1 MKKWLIGLCCVLAV
15 TAIAFVTVVNNQNGR
30 IDTLNKDLGEIQTEV
45 NTLKE
50 KNAESEKT
58 IQGLNEQVDSLTT
71 ERDQL
76 TAENGKLAE
85 DLENLNRNL
94 SSSEQKLQN
103 VMYILTDGAQGS
115 IDSMMDIL
123 TKNAEEAAAEE
134 VPAEE
139 KLAEEVPAEEKPA
152 EEAVT
157 EAPAEEKPA
166 EEAPAE
172 EKPAEEAPAEAPA
185 AEAAPAE
192 APAAEEAAG
201 A

>member
-30 IDTLNKDLGEIQTEV
+30 IDSLNKDLGEIQTEV
-45 NTLKE
+45 NALKE

-58 IQGLNEQVDSLTT
+58 IQGLNGQVDSLTA
-71 ERDQL
+71 ERDLL
-76 TAENGKLAE
+76 TAEKGKLTE

-115 IDSMMDIL
+115 IDSMMELL
-123 TKNAEEAAAEE
+123 TKTAEEAAAEE

-139 KLAEEVPAEEKPA
+139 KPAEEVPEEEKPAEEAAAEEKPA
-152 EEAVT
+152 EET
-157 EAPAEEKPA
+157 PAEV
-166 EEAPAE
+166 
-172 EKPAEEAPAEAPA
+172 KPAEEAPAEAPA

-192 APAAEEAAG
+192 EKPAEEAAG

>member
-30 IDTLNKDLGEIQTEV
+30 IDTLNKDLGVIQTEV

-134 VPAEE
+134 T
-139 KLAEEVPAEEKPA
+139 PAEEKPA
-152 EEAVT
+152 EEA
-157 EAPAEEKPA
+157 AAEEKPA

-172 EKPAEEAPAEAPA
+172 APAAEEAPAEAPA